1 MDVSVREL
9 TLEVEITGAELT
21 TTILGVDSSKG
32 NPSQYITIRST
43 TTEAEVKA
51 IAADFIARNRH
62 DASYTPTLV
71 REIQAAVTRA
81 CQSEL
86 GLLEEASNKMSKR
99 FEDLAVQVGESE
111 EARLHHQNQADQT
124 SKKLQSA
131 AAQAKKKTSML
142 SEFEEIDAKV
152 ALLQSKGCTTSSK
165 LAKMLAELQTQ
176 LEAKKNEIKALD
188 PTGRGSMEAQEDD
201 FSTVDADG
209 DGVISPEEMTVWSRK
224 KTEIL
229 RRANAQR
236 QQLIRENSR
245 LRVAL
250 SGSLAGGAEGI
261 ETTLRKKDQETAEL
275 ADQLSGTRLANQNI
289 EHEMTVIARDM
300 QDLKE
305 EVSRIEDQGTSNGGG
320 SDQTARARERAQVLK
335 NWSDEKEGVL
345 TIHERA
351 RQEWEL
357 EKEDLVL
364 QIDNLRA
371 TIRP

>member
-1 MDVSVREL
+1 MNVSVREL
-9 TLEVEITGAELT
+9 TLEVKITGAKLT
-21 TTILGVDSSKG
+21 TTILGVGSSKG
-32 NPSQYITIRST
+32 LPSQHVTIRST

-51 IAADFIARNRH
+51 MAVNFITRNHH
-62 DASYTPTLV
+62 DTSHTSSLV
-71 REIQAAVTRA
+71 REIRAAVTKA
-81 CQSEL
+81 CQDEL
-86 GLLEEASNKMSKR
+86 VLLEEASNKMSKR

-124 SKKLQSA
+124 SKKLQSV

-142 SEFEEIDAKV
+142 SEYEEIDAKV
-152 ALLQSKGCTTSSK
+152 ALLQSEGCTTSSK

-188 PTGRGSMEAQEDD
+188 PTSCGRGSMVAQEDD
-201 FSTVDADG
+201 FSAVDTDG
-209 DGVISPEEMTVWSRK
+209 DGVISPEEMTVWSQK

-236 QQLIRENSR
+236 QQLIKENSR

-250 SGSLAGGAEGI
+250 NGSLAGGAEGI
-261 ETTLRKKDQETAEL
+261 EATLRKKDQEIAEL

-305 EVSRIEDQGTSNGGG
+305 NVSRIEDQGTSNGGG
-320 SDQTARARERAQVLK
+320 SDQTVRARERTQVLR

-357 EKEDLVL
+357 EKEDLIS
-364 QIDNLRA
+364 QIGNLRA
-371 TIRP
+371 AL